1 MARRLCA
8 RRSRVTHAPVG
19 HTRVVP
25 TSGALLLAA
34 LAAGGVSAQEQPLRT
49 ESALTARAG
58 TLVFET
64 GIDLM
69 ADEPSYITGLERN
82 RWDGPLLRLV
92 YSPADNVELDVDWVV
107 RVGVWDEPGRE
118 VQGSY
123 WGDVSLRAKWRIHAG
138 LGGRPTLG
146 ARFAVALPQ
155 TEFEDEQFR
164 PLGLGP
170 NTTRV
175 AIEALASQPLGALRL
190 DVNAGLLLYE
200 EVFRAHEQRDFLAYG
215 IALEWAARR
224 SLSVVAEVAG
234 RAGDGMRGADQSSEA
249 RLGLRLGRGRLRG
262 SAALRLGLL
271 STDGEWGATFGL
283 AWTLRAPGP

>member
-1 MARRLCA
+1 MKASA
-8 RRSRVTHAPVG
+8 AV
-19 HTRVVP
+19 
-25 TSGALLLAA
+25 LLAA
-34 LAAGGVSAQEQPLRT
+34 LAAAGAASGQEQPLRT
-49 ESALTARAG
+49 ETAHTARAG

-82 RWDGPLLRLV
+82 RWDAPLLRLV
-92 YSPADNVELDVDWVV
+92 YSPADNVELDVEWVM

-123 WGDVSLRAKWRIHAG
+123 WGDVTLRAKWRIHAG
-138 LGGRPTLG
+138 RPGRPTLG

-155 TEFEDEQFR
+155 TEYEDEEFR

-175 AIEALASQPLGALRL
+175 AIEGLVSQPLGPLRL
-190 DVNAGLLLYE
+190 DLNAGLLLFE

-215 IALEWAARR
+215 AALEWAPGP
-224 SLSVVAEVAG
+224 SLSLVAELAG

-262 SAALRLGLL
+262 SAALRRGLL
-271 STDGEWGATFGL
+271 STDGEWGATLGL
-283 AWTLRAPGP
+283 TWTLRSPRP